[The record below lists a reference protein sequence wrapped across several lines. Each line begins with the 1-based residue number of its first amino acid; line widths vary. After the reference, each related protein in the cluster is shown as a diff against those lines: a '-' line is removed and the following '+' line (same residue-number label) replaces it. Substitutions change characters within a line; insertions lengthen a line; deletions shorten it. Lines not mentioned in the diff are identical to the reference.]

1 MKLLSQE
8 STLARLPPDPPIV
21 IDNGSAY
28 IKAGCSDIASL
39 DRVSQIPSL
48 IGDPKYPWYPFI
60 FSFFSFSLYLS
71 L

>member
-28 IKAGCSDIASL
+28 IKAGCSGTSL
-39 DRVSQIPSL
+39 DQVSHIPSL
-48 IGDPKYPWYPFI
+48 IGHPKYPWYREFI
-60 FSFFSFSLYLS
+60 LFFWTL
-71 L
+71 